1 MLISPAVP
9 SGAPTM
15 LPTIKTAGRT
25 AGALLFTAASLL
37 ATATMACRTGTESRS
52 EVSDPACAE
61 CPVCKAEGDLAC
73 LKVRV
78 RSDTPCSCHC
88 GCTYYFCS
96 EECKKHFDK
105 TPQKYVVSTSG
116 H

>member
-1 MLISPAVP
+1 MTST
-9 SGAPTM
+9 ST
-15 LPTIKTAGRT
+15 TAART
-25 AGALLFTAASLL
+25 AGARLFIAAALI
-37 ATATMACRTGTESRS
+37 ATATVACRSSSSPRS

-73 LKVRV
+73 LKVKI
-78 RSDTPCSCHC
+78 RSDTPCACHC

-96 EECKKHFDK
+96 EECKKHFE
-105 TPQKYVVSTSG
+105 QKPEKYLG

>member
-1 MLISPAVP
+1 MLVSPEVP
-9 SGAPTM
+9 PM
-15 LPTIKTAGRT
+15 MKTARRN
-25 AGALLFTAASLL
+25 AGALMVIAAALV
-37 ATATMACRTGTESRS
+37 ATATMACRAGSSPQS

-73 LKVRV
+73 VKVRV

-96 EECKKHFDK
+96 EECKKRFE
-105 TPQKYVVSTSG
+105 QKPERYLA

>member
-1 MLISPAVP
+1 MI
-9 SGAPTM
+9 PTM
-15 LPTIKTAGRT
+15 TTARKTAGARWVI
-25 AGALLFTAASLL
+25 AAALL
-37 ATATMACRTGTESRS
+37 ATTTMACRTGTELRS
-52 EVSDPACAE
+52 EISDPACAE

-96 EECKKHFDK
+96 EECKKHFD
-105 TPQKYVVSTSG
+105 QKPERYLG

>member
-1 MLISPAVP
+1 MN
-9 SGAPTM
+9 
-15 LPTIKTAGRT
+15 TALRT
-25 AGALLFTAASLL
+25 AAAILPLALACL
-37 ATATMACRTGTESRS
+37 AVATSSCRTDSGPNAEL
-52 EVSDPACAE
+52 SDPACAE

-73 LKVRV
+73 LKVHV

-96 EECKKHFDK
+96 EDCKKQFDRA
-105 TPQKYVVSTSG
+105 PEKYVG